1 MTTHIKFNTCI
12 IRELLVVRGGVR
24 YGVRFSVR
32 GGVKG
37 GLRVGLIGG
46 VRVGWDYPR
55 TRLCREVAFAK

>member
-24 YGVRFSVR
+24 YGVRFGVR
-32 GGVKG
+32 G

-46 VRVGWDYPR
+46 VRAGWDYPR
-55 TRLCREVAFAK
+55 TRL